1 MAGTEG
7 ATITFAYDCPY
18 RGICSE
24 NGVKCE
30 TCKHSPKR
38 SYYEPVEA
46 PRLPQYPV
54 EPFIPYTYVWT
65 TREGGDVTGQSSS
78 TEKQGNIKK
87 E

>member
-7 ATITFAYDCPY
+7 RTATYIYDCPY
-18 RGICSE
+18 RGVCSE

-30 TCKHSPKR
+30 TCKQNQKR

-65 TREGGDVTGQSSS
+65 TRDSSIS
-78 TEKQGNIKK
+78 TEMSSDTGK
-87 E
+87 